1 MTVALRAGDT
11 LSIGEVIVALS
22 PDFPDL
28 TISKIRYLETEGLV
42 EPQRS
47 GSGYRRFSH
56 DDVARLR
63 YVLTAQR
70 DHYLPLRVIKDCLEA
85 IDQGLE
91 LSGPASTI
99 PPPRALRVAGVVAEP
114 DTRLSRADLIEQT
127 GIDEDLL
134 DQVESYGLVTR
145 GRGPTPYDGDAAM
158 IVSLVAELASYGLEP
173 RNLRAV
179 KTAADRQI
187 GLVEQVVAPLARQRG
202 TEAKARAEDTTR
214 ELASL
219 SLRLHAA
226 LVMAGLRR

>member
-11 LSIGEVIVALS
+11 LSIGEVIVALR

-70 DHYLPLRVIKDCLEA
+70 DHYLPLKVIKDCLDA

-91 LSGPASTI
+91 PSGPAATI
-99 PPPRALRVAGVVAEP
+99 PPPRALRIAGGVTELE
-114 DTRLSRADLIEQT
+114 TRMTRTELIEQT
-127 GIDEDLL
+127 GIDADLL
-134 DQVESYGLVTR
+134 DQVESYGLVMR
-145 GRGPTPYDGDAAM
+145 GRGPAPYDGDAVM
-158 IVSLVAELASYGLEP
+158 IVSLVSELASYGLEP

-187 GLVEQVVAPLARQRG
+187 GLVEQVVAPIARQRG
-202 TEAKARAEDTTR
+202 ADARARAEDVTR

-226 LVMAGLRR
+226 LVMAGLRP